1 MKACPRFTDSHQRP
15 QRNHL
20 KATRVSQHWLA
31 PGGKLV
37 QATKALNPLVTRSQI
52 EVVRVRQDDLC
63 ADRVQVIWIERL
75 HGGIRPD
82 GHEIWRLNRAV
93 RKRQRTGAST

>member
-1 MKACPRFTDSHQRP
+1 MKACPRLSDSHQRSE
-15 QRNHL
+15 RNHL

-37 QATKALNPLVTRSQI
+37 QAAKALNPFVTRSKI

-63 ADRVQVIWIERL
+63 TDRVQVIWVE
-75 HGGIRPD
+75 
-82 GHEIWRLNRAV
+82 
-93 RKRQRTGAST
+93 